1 MPTIDRGKKTSTL
14 LRILFHMVCWLPLAW
29 ILYAYFSGRLSVNPI
44 QDIEQRLGHLALYFL
59 FATLMVTPLHTLL
72 GWRQPLK
79 YRRALGLYCFLYA
92 SLHVLAFSGLDYG
105 FNLRLI
111 GGIVIKK
118 PYAILGMLAFLL
130 LLPLAVTSF
139 GGWKQRLAR
148 RWTKIHRL
156 VYLAGILVVLHY
168 TWARKGNLFSLSGDI
183 QRPLAWGLL
192 LLVLLSLRL
201 PSIRRRVGALRQRSA
216 HPPD

>member
-1 MPTIDRGKKTSTL
+1 VPTIDRGKKTSTL